1 MPRGR
6 PRAIEVVESEGQRVV
21 VSTYADGEVV
31 RKPIDPNERPRRK
44 PRKPFA
50 RAWSGS
56 KDKTRKKQ
64 I

>member
-6 PRAIEVVESEGQRVV
+6 PKSIEVVESEGQRVV
-21 VSTYADGEVV
+21 VAIYADGEVV
-31 RKPIDPNERPRRK
+31 RKPIDPKERPRRK
-44 PRKPFA
+44 PRKPYA
-50 RAWSGS
+50 RAWSAA

>member
-6 PRAIEVVESEGQRVV
+6 PRSIEVVESEGRRVV
-21 VSTYADGEVV
+21 VAIYPDGEVV
-31 RKPIDPNERPRRK
+31 REPVEPSARPRRK
-44 PRKPFA
+44 PRKPYA
-50 RAWSGS
+50 RAWNGA

>member
-6 PRAIEVVESEGQRVV
+6 PRSIEVVESEGQRVV
-21 VSTYADGEVV
+21 VAVYADGEVV
-31 RKPIDPNERPRRK
+31 RKPIDPNVAPRRK
-44 PRKPFA
+44 PRKPYA
-50 RAWSGS
+50 RAWSDA